1 MPLHPTLKNMLD
13 AAQAARRP
21 GFAAGT
27 PAQAR
32 EMVKSMRAALGS
44 GPADVAMQALQVP
57 TRTGPMAAQLYS
69 PAQASA
75 GLVVYLHGGGWVCGA
90 LEDYAVLARTLAAR
104 SGCQVL
110 LLDYRLAPEHPFPA
124 GLEDVQDALV
134 WASQQLLGGARWR
147 PPLLVAGDSAGA
159 NLGLASVLALRGRIA
174 VALQLYF
181 YPVTDSDL
189 ERDSYLHYSEG
200 MPLTRQD
207 MQWFFGHYAPPSMW
221 ADERISVLRSADL
234 AGSPRTWIA
243 TAEYDVLRD
252 EGEAYAQRLRAA
264 GVEVELLRAPGLAH
278 GFARLFNLVDRADDV
293 IQQAAQ
299 ALASAAKS
307 HAATDHPLIL
317 NAEDLP

>member
-1 MPLHPTLKNMLD
+1 MPLHPTLKKMLD
-13 AAQAARRP
+13 AAQAAGRLA
-21 GFAAGT
+21 FSAGT

-32 EMVKSMRAALGS
+32 AMVAGMRDALGS
-44 GPADVAMQALQVP
+44 GPVEVAMQALQVP
-57 TRTGPMAAQLYS
+57 TRAGQIDAQLYS
-69 PAQASA
+69 PTLQAS

-134 WASQQLLGGARWR
+134 WASQHLLGGAHRR
-147 PPLLVAGDSAGA
+147 LPLLVAGDSAGA
-159 NLGLASVLALRGRIA
+159 NLGLTSVLALRGRID

-189 ERDSYLHYSEG
+189 ERDSYLRYSEG

-207 MQWFFGHYAPPSMW
+207 MQWFFGHYAPPLMW

-264 GVEVELLRAPGLAH
+264 GVEVELLRARGLVH
-278 GFARLFNLVDRADDV
+278 GFARLFNVVDSADAV
-293 IQQAAQ
+293 LQQAAH

-307 HAATDHPLIL
+307 HAATDPSFDF
-317 NAEDLP
+317 ER